1 MAKVRGASL
10 KKSSRV
16 RVVPGK
22 VARFSH
28 DFSKKWRQEMY
39 GLRFQQLW
47 LTASQ
52 LTPKTVQNCFVAA
65 IQSPPLFAVKSSE
78 NS

>member
-1 MAKVRGASL
+1 
-10 KKSSRV
+10 
-16 RVVPGK
+16 
-22 VARFSH
+22 
-28 DFSKKWRQEMY
+28 MY